1 MEQLR
6 AAVIGV
12 GYFGSRH
19 VDKLARV
26 PGVKLEYVVD
36 TDRERAEALASKVGA
51 RATTEFRDVLG
62 KVDLATVAVP
72 TQAHAQ
78 VAETLLGAGV
88 HLLVEKP
95 LTATLEEADRVVGL
109 AAAKGLV
116 LRVGHLERFNPAL
129 VAVRDRITAPRFME
143 CHRLAPFK
151 PRGTDV
157 DVVLD
162 LMIHDLDI
170 ILSLVDSPVAEVRA
184 NGVPVLTGGID
195 IANARIE
202 FANGCV
208 ANVTA
213 SRVSAKSMRKLR
225 VFQPDC
231 YVSIDFQDR
240 TVDVARAD
248 PTATGGLIPGI
259 TLSHDEFPEGDSLEA
274 ELAAFVDAVRGR
286 DRPAATG
293 QDARR
298 ALELALVICHRIR
311 GDARNMKLQ
320 FTKMQG
326 VGNDFVVLDG
336 ISQRVDARPGG
347 AAAPRRPPLR
357 RRLRPDPG
365 GRAAA
370 LAGRSTSA
378 TASSTPTAARSSSAA
393 TAPGASCGSSATRA
407 SPRSARSGSK
417 RSPA

>member
-19 VDKLARV
+19 VDKLARL
-26 PGVKLEYVVD
+26 PGVEVGYVVD
-36 TDRERAEALASKVGA
+36 TDRARAEALASQAGA
-51 RATTEFRDVLG
+51 RATTELAEVLG
-62 KVDLATVAVP
+62 NVDLATVAVP
-72 TQAHAQ
+72 TQAHAE
-78 VAETLLGAGV
+78 VAEALLDAGV
-88 HLLVEKP
+88 HLLIEKP

-109 AAAKGLV
+109 AATKGLV

-129 VAVRDRITAPRFME
+129 VAVRDRIAAPRFME

-170 ILSLVDSPVAEVRA
+170 ILSLVDAPVADVRA
-184 NGVPVLTGGID
+184 NGVSVLTGGID

-240 TVDVARAD
+240 SIDLARAD
-248 PTATGGLIPGI
+248 PGATGSPIPGVA
-259 TLSHDEFPEGDSLEA
+259 LERAQFPEGDSLEA
-274 ELAAFVDAVRGR
+274 ELTAFVDAVRGR
-286 DRPAATG
+286 ERAAATG

-298 ALELALVICHRIR
+298 ALEVALSISHRIR
-311 GDARNMKLQ
+311 GD
-320 FTKMQG
+320 T
-326 VGNDFVVLDG
+326 
-336 ISQRVDARPGG
+336 
-347 AAAPRRPPLR
+347 
-357 RRLRPDPG
+357 
-365 GRAAA
+365 
-370 LAGRSTSA
+370 
-378 TASSTPTAARSSSAA
+378 TA
-393 TAPGASCGSSATRA
+393 
-407 SPRSARSGSK
+407 
-417 RSPA
+417 

>member
-19 VDKLARV
+19 VDKLARL

-36 TDRERAEALASKVGA
+36 TDRARAEGIASKVGA

-72 TQAHAQ
+72 TQAHAE
-78 VAETLLGAGV
+78 VADTLLGAGV

-109 AAAKGLV
+109 AATKGLV

-129 VAVRDRITAPRFME
+129 LAVRDRITAPRFME

-248 PTATGGLIPGI
+248 PA
-259 TLSHDEFPEGDSLEA
+259 
-274 ELAAFVDAVRGR
+274 R
-286 DRPAATG
+286 DR
-293 QDARR
+293 
-298 ALELALVICHRIR
+298 
-311 GDARNMKLQ
+311 
-320 FTKMQG
+320 
-326 VGNDFVVLDG
+326 
-336 ISQRVDARPGG
+336 
-347 AAAPRRPPLR
+347 
-357 RRLRPDPG
+357 RPDPG
-365 GRAAA
+365 HRARSRRVPGGRFARGRARRVRRRGARPRP
-370 LAGRSTSA
+370 AGGDRPGRA
-378 TASSTPTAARSSSAA
+378 PRARARA
-393 TAPGASCGSSATRA
+393 RDLPPHPRRRGARLT
-407 SPRSARSGSK
+407 
-417 RSPA
+417 

>member
-19 VDKLARV
+19 VDKLARL
-26 PGVKLEYVVD
+26 PGVKLEHVVD
-36 TDRERAEALASKVGA
+36 TDRARGEALASKVGA
-51 RATTEFRDVLG
+51 RATTELRDVLG

-88 HLLVEKP
+88 HLLIEKP

-129 VAVRDRITAPRFME
+129 IAVRDRITAPRFIE

-225 VFQPDC
+225 VFQPDR
-231 YVSIDFQDR
+231 YFSIDFQDR
-240 TVDVARAD
+240 TVEFARAD
-248 PTATGGLIPGI
+248 PAATGGLIPGI
-259 TLSHDEFPEGDSLEA
+259 ALGRDEYPEGDSLEA
-274 ELAAFVDAVRGR
+274 EIAAFVDAVRGR

-298 ALELALVICHRIR
+298 ALEVALAICHRIR
-311 GDARNMKLQ
+311 ADA
-320 FTKMQG
+320 TK
-326 VGNDFVVLDG
+326 
-336 ISQRVDARPGG
+336 
-347 AAAPRRPPLR
+347 
-357 RRLRPDPG
+357 
-365 GRAAA
+365 
-370 LAGRSTSA
+370 
-378 TASSTPTAARSSSAA
+378 
-393 TAPGASCGSSATRA
+393 
-407 SPRSARSGSK
+407 
-417 RSPA
+417 

>member
-1 MEQLR
+1 MNALR
-6 AAVIGV
+6 AAVVGV

-19 VDKLARV
+19 VDKLARL

-36 TDRERAEALASKVGA
+36 TDRARAESLAAKVGA
-51 RATTEFRDVLG
+51 CATTELADVLG
-62 KVDLATVAVP
+62 KVDFATVAVP

-78 VAETLLGAGV
+78 VAEALLEAGA
-88 HLLVEKP
+88 HLLIEKP
-95 LTATLEEADRVVGL
+95 LTATLEEADRVV
-109 AAAKGLV
+109 AAAVAKRRV

-225 VFQPDC
+225 VFQPDR
-231 YVSIDFQDR
+231 YLSIDFQDR
-240 TVDVARAD
+240 TVEFARAD
-248 PTATGGLIPGI
+248 PAATGGLIPGI
-259 TLSHDEFPEGDSLEA
+259 ALGRDEYPEGDSLEA

-311 GDARNMKLQ
+311 GDA
-320 FTKMQG
+320 TK
-326 VGNDFVVLDG
+326 
-336 ISQRVDARPGG
+336 
-347 AAAPRRPPLR
+347 
-357 RRLRPDPG
+357 
-365 GRAAA
+365 
-370 LAGRSTSA
+370 
-378 TASSTPTAARSSSAA
+378 
-393 TAPGASCGSSATRA
+393 
-407 SPRSARSGSK
+407 
-417 RSPA
+417 

>member
-19 VDKLARV
+19 ADKLARL

-36 TDRERAEALASKVGA
+36 TDRARARERRVEGRRARDHRLPRRARQGRPRHRRGADAGA
-51 RATTEFRDVLG
+51 RRGRGRAARRRR
-62 KVDLATVAVP
+62 P
-72 TQAHAQ
+72 
-78 VAETLLGAGV
+78 
-88 HLLVEKP
+88 LLVEKP
-95 LTATLEEADRVVGL
+95 LTATLEEADALIGARGGEGRWCC
-109 AAAKGLV
+109 A
-116 LRVGHLERFNPAL
+116 VGHLERFNPAL
-129 VAVRDRITAPRFME
+129 LAVARPDHARPRFME

-248 PTATGGLIPGI
+248 PGATGGLIPGI
-259 TLSHDEFPEGDSLEA
+259 ALGRDKFPEGDSLEA
-274 ELAAFVDAVRGR
+274 RARRVRRRGPR
-286 DRPAATG
+286 PRPAGGDRPGRAPRARAR
-293 QDARR
+293 ARR
-298 ALELALVICHRIR
+298 
-311 GDARNMKLQ
+311 
-320 FTKMQG
+320 
-326 VGNDFVVLDG
+326 
-336 ISQRVDARPGG
+336 
-347 AAAPRRPPLR
+347 
-357 RRLRPDPG
+357 
-365 GRAAA
+365 
-370 LAGRSTSA
+370 SA
-378 TASSTPTAARSSSAA
+378 TASAA
-393 TAPGASCGSSATRA
+393 TRHAG
-407 SPRSARSGSK
+407 
-417 RSPA
+417 